1 MTSRRHYRST
11 YFQEVKD
18 IIRRKLTVREEI
30 PKAFKDF
37 KFSIIIFIVPD
48 VIFMWVSNVKT
59 LELYFFVM

>member
-1 MTSRRHYRST
+1 MTSRRNFRST

-48 VIFMWVSNVKT
+48 VI
-59 LELYFFVM
+59 VM